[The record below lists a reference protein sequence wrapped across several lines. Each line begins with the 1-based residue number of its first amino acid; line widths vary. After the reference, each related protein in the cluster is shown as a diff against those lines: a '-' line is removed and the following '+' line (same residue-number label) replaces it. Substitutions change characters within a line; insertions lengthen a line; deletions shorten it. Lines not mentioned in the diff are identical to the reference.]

1 VSSTA
6 IEWRK
11 RVDTIDRMVGQR
23 TEGMAEMPYVPV
35 PKRFLPL
42 IYGTLADAYRSD
54 AAEKSQGVDTPQDAP
69 MVEDPL
75 VWTKEEV
82 VRAYREATPSQRAV
96 FDYLAAEE
104 RAGHDVPALE
114 LAHVVYPGLSEEEAW
129 GKLNGTLGGFG
140 TKVAQKYHKLEWF
153 FSATRPD
160 PRSYIV
166 YKMQPKVAA

>member
-1 VSSTA
+1 M
-6 IEWRK
+6 EMM
-11 RVDTIDRMVGQR
+11 DRMAGQR
-23 TEGMAEMPYVPV
+23 AEGMAEVLYVPV

-42 IYGTLADAYRSD
+42 IYGTLADAYRSG
-54 AAEKSQGVDTPQDAP
+54 ALEESQGVGTPKDHPGAG
-69 MVEDPL
+69 DPL

-82 VRAYREATPSQRAV
+82 VRAYRGATRKQRAV

-114 LAHVVYPGLSEEEAW
+114 LAHAVYPGYSDEKAW
-129 GKLNGTLGGFG
+129 GRLNGTLGGFG
-140 TKVAQKYHKLEWF
+140 TRVAQKYHKLEWF

-166 YKMQPKVAA
+166 YNMKPKVAAWIREASGRE

>member
-1 VSSTA
+1 MN
-6 IEWRK
+6 
-11 RVDTIDRMVGQR
+11 TIDKTVSQR
-23 TEGMAEMPYVPV
+23 AEGMGEILYVPV

-42 IYGTLADAYRSD
+42 IYGTLASAYRSD
-54 AAEKSQGVDTPQDAP
+54 ASEESGGVDTPSTSP
-69 MVEDPL
+69 EGGPL
-75 VWTKEEV
+75 TWTKEEV
-82 VRAYREATPSQRAV
+82 IRAYREATSSQRAV
-96 FDYLAAEE
+96 FDYLAAQE

-114 LAHVVYPGLSEEEAW
+114 LANVVYPGLNEEEAW

-166 YKMQPKVAA
+166 YKMQPTVAAWIREASGRA